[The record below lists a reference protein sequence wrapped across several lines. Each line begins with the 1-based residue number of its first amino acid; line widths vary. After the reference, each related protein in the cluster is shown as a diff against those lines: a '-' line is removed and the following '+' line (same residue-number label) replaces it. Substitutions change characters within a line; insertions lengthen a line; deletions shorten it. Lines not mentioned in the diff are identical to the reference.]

1 MVAAMELRLIPRW
14 MMADPKS
21 ETTSA
26 TERFRTALELA
37 KPATGGISLDDVF
50 TEVTP
55 LLPLVSELPIE
66 KRAGGDFD
74 SFEFRECFT
83 LLTLIGRRLALLDL
97 TPSTALRVTRLA
109 LQSIDASCELDV
121 ESFAQQAVAAVVEG
135 FVLGREE
142 RVSQA
147 AMERAGSRLRPLRM
161 DDSIFALIISGAHEP
176 GVLSDCV
183 DALGRAMLDADVEL
197 AIVDLTQLSEPNQ
210 ERAIAVF
217 SADEIAKML
226 GGQCIFVGVDERWRA
241 AAADARIPLEALR
254 IAPSLADALEAAQN
268 SPDRAAP
275 PRTPRWRALLA
286 RFLP

>member
-1 MVAAMELRLIPRW
+1 
-14 MMADPKS
+14 MADPKS
-21 ETTSA
+21 ETTSV
-26 TERFRTALELA
+26 TERFRAALEEA
-37 KPATGGISLDDVF
+37 RPATGGLSLDDVF
-50 TEVTP
+50 AEVTP

-66 KRAGGDFD
+66 KRAGGDFE

-83 LLTLIGRRLALLDL
+83 VLTLVGRRLALLDL
-97 TPSTALRVTRLA
+97 TPTTALRVTRLA
-109 LQSIDASCELDV
+109 LQSVDPSCEVDV
-121 ESFAQQAVAAVVEG
+121 EPFAQRAVAAAVEG

-147 AMERAGSRLRPLRM
+147 AMERAASCLQPLRI
-161 DDSIFALIISGAHEP
+161 DASIFALVISGTHEP
-176 GVLSDCV
+176 AVLSDCV

-197 AIVDLTQLSEPNQ
+197 AIVDLTQLSEPNR

-226 GGQCIFVGVDERWRA
+226 GGQCIFVGVDQRWRA
-241 AAADARIPLEALR
+241 AATGARIPLDALR
-254 IAPSLADALEAAQN
+254 IAPSLADALQAARN

-275 PRTPRWRALLA
+275 PRKPKWRALLA